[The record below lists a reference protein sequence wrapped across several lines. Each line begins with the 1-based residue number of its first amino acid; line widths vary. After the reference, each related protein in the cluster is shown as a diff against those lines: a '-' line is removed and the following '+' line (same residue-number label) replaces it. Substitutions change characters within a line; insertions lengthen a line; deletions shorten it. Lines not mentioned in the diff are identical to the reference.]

1 MTDRQTRIAT
11 FRRALNERIL
21 VLDGAMGTEIQK
33 HGLTEADFRVSRFAA
48 YVKNLK
54 GNNDLLSLTR
64 PDVIASIHEAYLAVG
79 ADILETNTFNSTK
92 ASQDDYGTADLVF
105 ELNREGAALARK
117 VADFWTAKTPHK
129 PRWVAGVLGPTS
141 KTLSL
146 SPDVNDP
153 GYRATGF
160 DALVEDYGNA
170 VRGLSAGG
178 VDLILIETVF
188 DTLNAKAAV
197 YAVLQHN
204 ETTGEDLPI
213 MLSGTITDASGRTLS
228 GQTAEAFWYS
238 LRHANPVSVGLNCAL
253 GADLLRPHVA
263 DLARVAETAVS
274 VHPNAGLPNELGGYD
289 HSPELMATIVEEFAR
304 SGLVNIVG
312 GCCGTSPAHIRAIA
326 EAVASYRPRPVPVDS
341 HQMRLAGLEPC
352 IIADDSL
359 FVNVGERTNVT
370 GSKRFSRLIVEKKY
384 TEALEVA
391 REQVENG
398 AQIIDVNL
406 DEALLDSAAEMHTFL
421 NLIASEPDI
430 SRVPVMI
437 DSSKFDVIV
446 AGLKC
451 VQGKAIVNSISL
463 KEGEQKFVAQAR
475 EVRRFGAAVIVMAFD
490 EKGQADTKARKI
502 DICTRAYRILVD
514 QVGFPAEDII
524 FDPNI
529 FAIGT
534 GIDEHRH
541 YAVDFI
547 EALAVLK
554 QTLPHAKY
562 SGGVSNVSFSFRGN
576 NPLREAIHA
585 VFLYHAIR
593 AGLTMGIVNAG
604 QLALIDDLD
613 PTLRA
618 LVEDLVLD
626 RTDDATEKLLD
637 AADRF
642 VAGEART
649 EDLSWREKP
658 VNDRLTHALVKGLS
672 AWIEEDVLEAQKGY
686 PKALSV
692 IEGPLMDGMNVV
704 GGLFGEG
711 KMFLPQVV
719 KSARVMKA
727 AVAVLLPFIEAQ
739 KAGNLGAKG
748 KILMATVKGDVHD
761 IGKNIVG
768 VVLGCNNYDIVD
780 LGVMVPADEI
790 LRAAVEHQCDLIG
803 LSGLITPSLEEMV
816 HVASEMERLD
826 IRTPH
831 GQKMPLIVGGAT
843 TSKVHT
849 ALKIAPA
856 YSGPV
861 AHVKDASLAVTVV
874 QKLLSPDARG
884 AYESELAAEHARV
897 REEKLA
903 RNDQKEYLPLAEVR
917 TLGLKTDW
925 TSYLPPQPHFWGVK
939 KYEAIPLEPLAELI
953 DWTYFFWQWQMPVN
967 YPEILTHEKYGAEA
981 KKLLADARRMLA
993 DIVAHQRYQVK
1004 MAVFLLPA
1012 DRDDQDLVTV
1022 YHDEARTQVAGRWAF
1037 LRQQKKKDR
1046 SSTYLSLADYVAP
1059 RASGVHD
1066 WMAGFAGSVFGADEF
1081 AATFEKAGDDYTA
1094 ILVKILADRLAEA
1107 GAEWIHREI
1116 RTDLW
1121 GYAPTEALS
1130 NADLFN
1136 VKYQGIR
1143 PAPGYPPCPDHH
1155 DKRVLFDILKP
1166 ETLGI
1171 ELTSSWMMNPG
1182 ASVCAFVFSHP
1193 ESTYWALGKIEKDQV
1208 IDWARR
1214 KGLDLK
1220 TAEMLLAPTLAY

>member
-1 MTDRQTRIAT
+1 MPT
-11 FRRALNERIL
+11 FC
-21 VLDGAMGTEIQK
+21 
-33 HGLTEADFRVSRFAA
+33 
-48 YVKNLK
+48 
-54 GNNDLLSLTR
+54 
-64 PDVIASIHEAYLAVG
+64 
-79 ADILETNTFNSTK
+79 ETNTFNSTK
-92 ASQDDYGTADLVF
+92 ASQDDYGTSDLVF
-105 ELNREGAALARK
+105 ELNREGAKLARHA
-117 VADFWTAKTPHK
+117 ADRWTEKTPNK

-153 GYRATGF
+153 GYRATSF
-160 DALVEDYGNA
+160 DALVGDYGNA
-170 VRGLSAGG
+170 VKGLSEGG

-197 YAVLQHN
+197 YAVLKHN
-204 ETTGEDLPI
+204 EATGDELPI

-253 GADLLRPHVA
+253 GADLLRAHVA
-263 DLARVAETAVS
+263 DLARVAEVPVS

-289 HSPELMATIVEEFAR
+289 HSPEFMAEILGEFAR

-312 GCCGTSPAHIRAIA
+312 GCCGTSPEHIRQIA
-326 EAVASYRPRPVPVDS
+326 EAVGTFPPRKLPQDS
-341 HQMRLAGLEPC
+341 HTLRLAGLEPC
-352 IIADDSL
+352 VIADDSL

-370 GSKRFSRLIVEKKY
+370 GSRKFSRLIVEKSY
-384 TEALEVA
+384 VEALEVA

-398 AQIIDVNL
+398 AQVIDVNL
-406 DEALLDSAAEMHTFL
+406 DEALLDSAVEMHTFL
-421 NLIASEPDI
+421 NLVASEPDI

-437 DSSKFDVIV
+437 DSSKFSVIL

-463 KEGEQKFVAQAR
+463 KEGQESFLAQAR

-490 EKGQADTKARKI
+490 EKGQADTKARKV
-502 DICTRAYRILVD
+502 DICERAYQILVG
-514 QVGFPAEDII
+514 QVGFPPEDII

-534 GIDEHRH
+534 GIEEHRH
-541 YAVDFI
+541 YAVEFI
-547 EALAVLK
+547 EALGELK
-554 QTLPHAKY
+554 VKLPHAKY

-593 AGLTMGIVNAG
+593 AGLTIGIVNAG
-604 QLALIDDLD
+604 QLALYDDLE
-613 PTLRA
+613 PSLRE

-626 RTDDATEKLLD
+626 RDPDATEKLLD
-637 AADRF
+637 VADRF
-642 VAGEART
+642 TATEGKT

-658 VNDRLTHALVKGLS
+658 VSERLSHALVKGLS
-672 AWIEEDVLEAQKGY
+672 AWIEEDVLEALKGY
-686 PKALSV
+686 DKALSV

-739 KAGNLGAKG
+739 KLGNVGAKG

-780 LGVMVPADEI
+780 LGVMVPCEEI
-790 LRAAVEHQCDLIG
+790 LRIAKEQKCDVIG

-816 HVASEMERLD
+816 HVASEMERLGF
-826 IRTPH
+826 TL
-831 GQKMPLIVGGAT
+831 PLLIGGAT

-849 ALKIAPA
+849 AIKIAPA

-861 AHVKDASLAVTVV
+861 VHVKDASLAVTVV
-874 QKLLSPDARG
+874 QKLLSPQARPD
-884 AYESELAAEHARV
+884 YEKELAAEHTRV
-897 REEKLA
+897 REEKAA

-925 TSYLPPQPHFWGVK
+925 TTYKPPRPRLNGVK
-939 KYEAIPLEPLAELI
+939 YYHRLNLTALSELI

-967 YPEILTHEKYGAEA
+967 YPEILTDAKYGGEA
-981 KKLLADARRMLA
+981 VKLLADAKRLLT
-993 DIVAHQRYQVK
+993 DIVANERYEVRLALFQ
-1004 MAVFLLPA
+1004 LPA
-1012 DRDDQDLVTV
+1012 DRDEQDLVTV
-1022 YHDEARTQVAGRWAF
+1022 YHDEARTQVAGKWAF
-1037 LRQQKKKDR
+1037 LRQQKKKER

-1059 RASGVHD
+1059 RSSGVED
-1066 WMAGFAGSVFGADEF
+1066 WMGGFAGSVFGADEF
-1081 AATFEKAGDDYTA
+1081 AAGFEKAGDDYTA

-1107 GAEWIHREI
+1107 SAEWVHREM
-1116 RTDLW
+1116 RRDLW
-1121 GYAPTEALS
+1121 GYAPNEDLS

-1136 VKYQGIR
+1136 VKYRGIR

-1155 DKRVLFDILKP
+1155 DKLVLFDILKP

-1171 ELTSSWMMNPG
+1171 QLTTSWMMNPG

-1214 KGLDLK
+1214 KGIDLK